1 MGAMFRL
8 NKDALIPGAGQ
19 RVLKAADAALL
30 MEANALIEAA
40 RARADVI
47 ALEAQQAYEQRRQE
61 GYQDGREEGRLEH
74 AEKLMET
81 VLSSVEFIEGIEST
95 LVNVVNQAVRKVIGD
110 LDNDERIV
118 RIVRNAL
125 VMVRNQ
131 QRVTV
136 RLAPAD
142 EPAVRTALAAML
154 QNRPE
159 AASFL
164 EIMPDVRMER
174 GSCLLESELGVV
186 DASLETQLRALEN
199 AFRAKIQS

>member
-8 NKDALIPGAGQ
+8 NKDTFVPGSGQ

-30 MEANALIEAA
+30 MEANALIDAA
-40 RARADVI
+40 RAKADAI
-47 ALEAQQAYEQRRQE
+47 EQEAQQAYEQRRKE
-61 GYQDGREEGRLEH
+61 GYQDGQEEGRLEH

-81 VLSSVEFIEGIEST
+81 VLSSVEFIEGIEAT
-95 LVNVVNQAVRKVIGD
+95 LVSVVNQAVRKVIGD
-110 LDNDERIV
+110 LDSDERIV

-131 QRVTV
+131 QRVII

-154 QNRPE
+154 QSRPE
-159 AASFL
+159 SASFL
-164 EIMPDVRMER
+164 DIMPDVRMER